1 MKYFLAHNQIDVFHY
16 GNIQEDQV
24 LTSGQP
30 YIEYF
35 NTLTELQERLISLG
49 QEHVDTEIVINLP
62 SEDPTEELPE
72 EPSI

>member
-1 MKYFLAHNQIDVFHY
+1 MRYFLAHNKLDVFHY

-35 NTLTELQERLISLG
+35 NTLVELQERLISLG
-49 QEHVDTEIVINLP
+49 QEYTETNTVINLP
-62 SEDPTEELPE
+62 SEEPSE

>member
-1 MKYFLAHNQIDVFHY
+1 MIYFLAHNQTNVFHY
-16 GNIQEDQV
+16 GSIHEDQV

-35 NTLTELQERLISLG
+35 NTLVELQERLISLG
-49 QEHVDTEIVINLP
+49 QEYTETNTVINLP
-62 SEDPTEELPE
+62 SEEPSE